1 MSSYD
6 ESSESQKFWNEE
18 GGQQWVDNINSV
30 ETFIQ
35 PLSAQLLDVVSAA
48 PGEKV
53 LDVGCGGGLTSIR
66 IAELVGNS
74 GSVRGVDVSRPIIDI
89 ALARGKEI
97 GNLDFELGDAATT
110 DLGEGIYDVI
120 TSRFGVMFFD
130 DPVAAFS
137 NLHRALKDSGRMVF
151 LCWRKLEENPWMART
166 AKAAFEIVPPPED
179 APPPDPTAPGPFS
192 LGDRVHLEGV
202 LSAAGFEG
210 LEIRAVDQGL
220 HMGDLDD
227 AVAFFLKMGP
237 AADVARKATAEQL
250 ERIVDAIKQVLA
262 EYETPQGVV
271 SPAAAWIVSA
281 GK

>member
-6 ESSESQKFWNEE
+6 ENSESQKFWNEE
-18 GGQQWVDNINSV
+18 GGQQWVDNINAV

-35 PLSAQLLDVVSAA
+35 PLSDRLLEAVSAV

-89 ALARGKEI
+89 ALSRGKDI
-97 GNLDFELGDAATT
+97 DNLDFELGDAATR
-110 DLGEGIYDVI
+110 DLGEGVYDVI

-130 DPVAAFS
+130 DPVVAFS
-137 NLHRALKDSGRMVF
+137 NLRRALKDSGRMVF

-166 AKAAFEIVPPPED
+166 AKAAFEIVPPPKD

-192 LGDRVHLEGV
+192 LGDRAHLEGV
-202 LSAAGFEG
+202 LSTAGFQG
-210 LEIRAVDQGL
+210 VDISAVDQGL

-237 AADVARKATAEQL
+237 AADVAKNASSEQL
-250 ERIVDAIKQVLA
+250 EQIVDAIKQVLS

-281 GK
+281 SK